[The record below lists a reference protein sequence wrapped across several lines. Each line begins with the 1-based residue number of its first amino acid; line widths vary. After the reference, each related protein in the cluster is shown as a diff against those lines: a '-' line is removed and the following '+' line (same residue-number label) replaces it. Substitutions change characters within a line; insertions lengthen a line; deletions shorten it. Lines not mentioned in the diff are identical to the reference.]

1 MKSFSYFQ
9 ILISFILGIT
19 LGLLFPHPYSN
30 QSLKETRNKQNFKYI
45 NPLLECDSEAISKDK
60 ILNKLRDNINFII
73 NQQKSIKN
81 ISFASIYYRDLN
93 NGPWFGIN
101 EKEYFSPASLIKV
114 PLMIAYYK
122 EAETNPEILK
132 KEIINTKDYD
142 PSEQNFA
149 PTNFLQ
155 KDQNYTVD
163 QLINQMII
171 HSDNIAY
178 QLLLDNIDNNIVFKV
193 YNDLG
198 VDISRAQ
205 NDPTGNILTV
215 KDYGSFFRILYNSS
229 YLNNQ
234 MSEKALS
241 LLTKT
246 TFNKGLVAGIPQ
258 NVTISHK
265 FGERRYLKTGEHQ
278 LHDCGIVYN
287 DKKPYMI
294 CIMTRGNNFE
304 KLENTIKEIS
314 KTIYNNISL

>member
-1 MKSFSYFQ
+1 MKYKAFLCIAPSLLIGIIIGLSIPHKSITSF
-9 ILISFILGIT
+9 
-19 LGLLFPHPYSN
+19 
-30 QSLKETRNKQNFKYI
+30 KETRNKQNYKYI

-60 ILNKLRDNINFII
+60 ILNKLRDNISFII

-81 ISFASIYYRDLN
+81 ISFASVYYRDLN

-114 PLMIAYYK
+114 PLMMAYYK
-122 EAETNPEILK
+122 EAENNPEILI
-132 KEIINTKDYD
+132 KEITNTKDYD
-142 PSEQNFA
+142 PSQQNFA

-163 QLINQMII
+163 QLIDQMII
-171 HSDNIAY
+171 YSDNIAY
-178 QLLLDNIDNNIVFKV
+178 QLLLENIDNNLVYKV
-193 YNDLG
+193 YADLG
-198 VDISRAQ
+198 VDISKAQ
-205 NDPTGNILTV
+205 EDPAGNILSV

-229 YLNNQ
+229 YLDRT

-246 TFNKGLVAGIPQ
+246 TFDKGLVAGIPQ
-258 NVTISHK
+258 NVTIAHK
-265 FGERRYLKTGEHQ
+265 FGERRYVNTGEHQ

-287 DKKPYMI
+287 EKTPYMI

-304 KLENTIKEIS
+304 NLENVIKQIS
-314 KTIYNNISL
+314 KTIYDNISI